1 MRVARIL
8 IRFNK
13 FLGIMNLVHEGIKY
27 IRQMFVCIGSVFM
40 KMVSMREMKGE
51 EGSFSIFGL

>member
-1 MRVARIL
+1 
-8 IRFNK
+8 
-13 FLGIMNLVHEGIKY
+13 MNLVHEGIKY